1 MVYEG
6 SIRNVGCHGEVGR
19 VGACV
24 VSTLFSDSMGCYFL
38 SVYSLMRARSM
49 WQERMLP
56 RLGAQ
61 LYATIS

>member
-1 MVYEG
+1 MVYKG

-19 VGACV
+19 VGTCV
-24 VSTLFSDSMGCYFL
+24 VSTLFLNSMGGCFL

-49 WQERMLP
+49 RQVMLS

-61 LYATIS
+61 LYAKIS